1 MFFWHLST
9 LKSNEIQEYR
19 RLRISCSSICSIF
32 ENLKIGRDVHWP
44 HIPASEGLDSP
55 RCSWMPQGCLQNG
68 CPTSSKSLVPW
79 TWPFIS
85 PFSELLSYSPSS
97 PSLEIWLFYLF
108 LFHVQGC
115 PGLLDAWSQIFM
127 LLPGRSMYQP
137 WHLRFLHRA
146 LRIILCRFS
155 GSLRQSHPPAM
166 FEKHP
171 KSWLNQTAPIPWLQN
186 MSMCFYPL
194 HPPRFLRGV

>member
-79 TWPFIS
+79 IWPFIS
-85 PFSELLSYSPSS
+85 PFSELLRYSPSS

-108 LFHVQGC
+108 LISC
-115 PGLLDAWSQIFM
+115 PGLLDAWSQILKNM
-127 LLPGRSMYQP
+127 LLPGLKVSAC
-137 WHLRFLHRA
+137 HGTSAFFTA
-146 LRIILCRFS
+146 FS
-155 GSLRQSHPPAM
+155 GSSSAGSRDLCRNRIRQLC
-166 FEKHP
+166 
-171 KSWLNQTAPIPWLQN
+171 LNQTAPILWLQN
-186 MSMCFYPL
+186 MSMCYKIILAL